1 MEFSLI
7 EWVRELADVQIGV
20 HAKMVAVM
28 LGRHA
33 NEKGECFPG
42 FLTLCR
48 ETGVS
53 KREMTRSIRELEA
66 SGIVIVRG
74 GHGAKYCYEL
84 VPHRRRL
91 KTKPVPHRHQ
101 TGATQASVEDQ
112 TGATQASDR
121 CHTGTGTGAT
131 QAPEVAQGS
140 SPRSR
145 ERAAAP
151 PRARAHESSPF
162 FARFCALW
170 ESEFGQT
177 LSPNI
182 VDEADEFERKT
193 GGNVEWIEYG
203 FKECVD
209 NNVRKLSYLRRVI
222 DGVVANGG
230 INGPGPTQ
238 GVRAAE
244 RGAPKH
250 SFASIRAKQ
259 DAADA
264 QPDQE
269 GAGGSVSS

>member
-42 FLTLCR
+42 FETLCR
-48 ETGVS
+48 ETGCS
-53 KREMTRSIRELEA
+53 NRQLSRAIGELKA
-66 SGIVIVRG
+66 AGLVVVRG
-74 GHGAKYCYEL
+74 GRGVSNSYQL
-84 VPHRRRL
+84 TPHRREQQ
-91 KTKPVPHRHQ
+91 TKVH
-101 TGATQASVEDQ
+101 ATQASGSRH
-112 TGATQASDR
+112 TGVKVHATQASK
-121 CHTGTGTGAT
+121 
-131 QAPEVAQGS
+131 VAQGS

-230 INGPGPTQ
+230 INGPGPAQ

-264 QPDQE
+264 RPDQE